1 MVPCDFFWKSDAP
14 GAVDTSIHVGYHQ
27 RTDVFILD
35 CSLVLVISPCTV
47 AIEVGIVLEVAF
59 SSLIANRAIEWMIRQ
74 QEFHDS
80 TSRQSGNFWIRSD
93 LHGWGN
99 LRAAGG
105 NWLRRFLDL
114 DKAHPAVACYFESFM
129 IAEPGYFDTVF
140 LGCLEDREVI
150 IDLVWLIVDKD
161 LNLLGGESWEMREAT
176 LQLG

>member
-1 MVPCDFFWKSDAP
+1 
-14 GAVDTSIHVGYHQ
+14 
-27 RTDVFILD
+27 
-35 CSLVLVISPCTV
+35 
-47 AIEVGIVLEVAF
+47 
-59 SSLIANRAIEWMIRQ
+59 
-74 QEFHDS
+74 
-80 TSRQSGNFWIRSD
+80 
-93 LHGWGN
+93 